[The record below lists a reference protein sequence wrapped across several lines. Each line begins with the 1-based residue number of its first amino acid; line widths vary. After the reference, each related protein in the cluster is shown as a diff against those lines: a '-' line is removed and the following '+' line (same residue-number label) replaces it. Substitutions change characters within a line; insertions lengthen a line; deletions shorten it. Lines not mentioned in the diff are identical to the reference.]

1 MAKNIFPNLSFKLF
15 TCFLLGCLLSPTSY
29 AKVNVDSLRQIWT
42 NAEESDSNRFHAM
55 DTYYMHYAFASPDSV
70 LALAHYHYNL
80 AQQKNIRVEVAEALD
95 TKAFAYSVLGKY
107 DSAIYQLQQALELV
121 AKFNDSASLARIYG
135 NLGLSYYNQSK
146 YLEAVQHYTLSLE
159 ILQKKG
165 RASDQ
170 ADMLN
175 NLGLVY
181 LEIKRFDLALDFLNE
196 ALKWYNKAGMAEE
209 TGNIWLNIGSVYFE
223 KGDDDQALIYCQK
236 ALKIL
241 QASNHLFSVAECYY
255 LIAQIHQQS
264 GQPDSAWHYVN
275 KSLRI
280 NQEIGNKLFILKDQI
295 FIANLMLENEAEA
308 ATRMGEEMLPGVDS
322 IADNSLKRDVFKLM
336 YTCYKKQKNYPQA
349 LLMHEKYKVYADS
362 VQIEENNIAIVRE
375 AVRSE
380 FEFKLL
386 QNQLENEQAQAQ
398 LKLKQLKERYGMIL
412 IGLVLIG
419 LILFYTR
426 TRIMSHQRQQAIL
439 LAEIEQLKKVSNA
452 PVALHTNT
460 FQLDRSSIEK
470 AIDRKIN
477 ETDWKV
483 LNILLEDPVIANK
496 EIAEQAFMSVDGIG
510 SSLRRMYSAF
520 DIKESKYKK
529 ISLIMKA
536 IKLSNKH
543 P

>member
-1 MAKNIFPNLSFKLF
+1 MLKNIFF
-15 TCFLLGCLLSPTSY
+15 TFPIRLLAFFLLSCILFPAGYTE
-29 AKVNVDSLRQIWT
+29 VNVDSLRRIWT
-42 NAEESDSNRFHAM
+42 NAEEADSNRFHAM
-55 DTYYMHYAFASPDSV
+55 NTYYMNYVFASPDSV
-70 LALAHYHYNL
+70 LDLAHYHYNL

-107 DSAIYQLQQALELV
+107 DSAIYQLQQALALV
-121 AKFNDSASLARIYG
+121 SKFKDSASLARIYG
-135 NLGLSYYNQSK
+135 NLGLSYYSQSK
-146 YLEAVQHYTLSLE
+146 YLEAVQHYTLSLD
-159 ILQKKG
+159 ILQKEG
-165 RASDQ
+165 RASGQ

-223 KGDDDQALIYCQK
+223 KGEYEQALTYIQK

-241 QASNHLFSVAECYY
+241 QENNHLFSVADGYF
-255 LIAQIHQQS
+255 LIAQIYEQS

-275 KSLRI
+275 KSLHI
-280 NQEIGNKLFILKDQI
+280 NQEIGNELFILKDQV
-295 FIANLMLENEAEA
+295 FIANLMLENEWEA
-308 ATRMGEEMLPGVDS
+308 ATRMGEKMLPGAES
-322 IADNSLKRDVFKLM
+322 ITDNSLKRDVYNLM
-336 YTCYKKQKNYPQA
+336 YTCYKKQKNYSQA
-349 LLMHEKYKVYADS
+349 LLMHEKYTIYADS
-362 VQIEENNIAIVRE
+362 VQREENNIAIVRE
-375 AVRSE
+375 ALRSE

-398 LKLKQLKERYGMIL
+398 LKLKQLKERYAMIL

-426 TRIMSHQRQQAIL
+426 TRIISHRRQQAIL

-452 PVALHTNT
+452 PVALHAHT
-460 FQLDRSSIEK
+460 FQLDRASIEK
-470 AIDRKIN
+470 VMDRKIN

-483 LNILLEDPVIANK
+483 LNILLEDPVVSNK

-520 DIKESKYKK
+520 DIKESRYKK